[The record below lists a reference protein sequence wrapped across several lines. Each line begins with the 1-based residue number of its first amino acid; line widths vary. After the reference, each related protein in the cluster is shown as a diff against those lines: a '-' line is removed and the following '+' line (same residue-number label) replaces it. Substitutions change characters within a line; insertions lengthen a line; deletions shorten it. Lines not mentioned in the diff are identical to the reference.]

1 MSMIWGVIF
10 ELKARKKLIFD
21 FMESCYVEP
30 FYAITLGM
38 LISQGMLFPSGML
51 LPPVS
56 LLSLGMLFPSGHAA
70 AP

>member
-1 MSMIWGVIF
+1 LNS
-10 ELKARKKLIFD
+10 ARKKLIFD

-30 FYAITLGM
+30 FYAIILGM

-51 LPPVS
+51 LPPAS
-56 LLSLGMLFPSGHAA
+56 LLSQGMLFPSGHAA